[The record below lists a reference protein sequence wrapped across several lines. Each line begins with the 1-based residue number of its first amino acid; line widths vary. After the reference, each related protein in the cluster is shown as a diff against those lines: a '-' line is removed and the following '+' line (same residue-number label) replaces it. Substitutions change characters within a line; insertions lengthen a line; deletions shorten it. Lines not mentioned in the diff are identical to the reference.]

1 MLEPI
6 IRCALLVVGVLA
18 NQIPSQSAIAFI
30 QRHQAQGKCVY
41 VHCRAGHG
49 RSAAAVFG
57 WLIYKDPIVDL
68 QALNSDFRKMRNVRS
83 TLWKQPN
90 LQMIQKRLKETGTLL
105 TLDDVPSSEVNPPK
119 LTDGS
124 SSDEDL

>member
-1 MLEPI
+1 M
-6 IRCALLVVGVLA
+6 
-18 NQIPSQSAIAFI
+18 
-30 QRHQAQGKCVY
+30 Y

-68 QALNSDFRKMRNVRS
+68 QALNSDFRKLRNVRS

-90 LQMIQKRLKETGTLL
+90 LQILQKRLKETGTLL